1 MPANASKR
9 ARTNPGREGK
19 PRKKEPDWILG
30 AVPQDALSPVGFRPE
45 PKGAEARNIPDL
57 ERLAFLVANPAL
69 YEVAAEVFPR
79 KTSGNAGRPAHYP
92 PYIYLIFVAAISIF
106 SSARSVEANFRLG
119 SVWKI
124 VVEGVRHCLGDKE
137 ADLLP
142 ETGPERHHWMDF
154 QPKMIRAL
162 PRLREIS
169 RDTWIRQA
177 IAQGLLS
184 EKRPRGNWLRPDRSQ
199 VINGDGTVVRPP
211 SDQTEEFSVDKRTGE
226 IRRHRVDPDAGIQ
239 TEGDGNSIYGKKLV
253 AFSTRVAGKPHSR
266 WFLNVDSARHR
277 SPEEDPDREEEAS
290 VALRLAHEIIDRAP
304 GVIAASFDTAW
315 RGVHRTGLVRR
326 GIIVFTRQHD
336 GIKPHPLERF
346 RYQDCTHD
354 IYATAGRACERQI
367 TVNGK
372 TMYSPLPVRE
382 LEVRSGNTWRF
393 YHRVEIPCR
402 HGAHTERIP
411 VYETQK
417 DQRID
422 PRTKRKK
429 FNRTEHLRQVPPNT
443 DYGDRLLG
451 FRQDSESGNCTLD
464 YSHRD
469 NRVPAYGAQA
479 ALLVYLGF
487 AWMINSISLATAAS
501 PSA

>member
-1 MPANASKR
+1 MPRWPASCR
-9 ARTNPGREGK
+9 EHCPARRVTPCRRLWSDS
-19 PRKKEPDWILG
+19 PATRRRTCASRPLSRWDSSRKWTVRRSGLPCGG
-30 AVPQDALSPVGFRPE
+30 ASRTWTTRHARKAYAVSPYG
-45 PKGAEARNIPDL
+45 GI
-57 ERLAFLVANPAL
+57 PAL
-69 YEVAAEVFPR
+69 RFPR
-79 KTSGNAGRPAHYP
+79 
-92 PYIYLIFVAAISIF
+92 
-106 SSARSVEANFRLG
+106 
-119 SVWKI
+119 
-124 VVEGVRHCLGDKE
+124 
-137 ADLLP
+137 
-142 ETGPERHHWMDF
+142 
-154 QPKMIRAL
+154 
-162 PRLREIS
+162 
-169 RDTWIRQA
+169 
-177 IAQGLLS
+177 
-184 EKRPRGNWLRPDRSQ
+184 
-199 VINGDGTVVRPP
+199 
-211 SDQTEEFSVDKRTGE
+211 
-226 IRRHRVDPDAGIQ
+226 DAGIQ
-239 TEGDGNSIYGKKLV
+239 TEGDGSSIYGKKLV
-253 AFSTRVAGKPHSR
+253 AFSTRVAGRPHSR
-266 WFLNVDSARHR
+266 WFLNIDSARHR

-290 VALRLAHEIIDRAP
+290 VALRLAHEINDRAP

-346 RYQDCTHD
+346 RYDDCTHD
-354 IYATAGRACERQI
+354 LYAAAGRACERQI

-372 TMYSPLPVRE
+372 SMYSPLPVRE

-402 HGAHTERIP
+402 HGAHAERIP
-411 VYETQK
+411 VYETQE
-417 DQRID
+417 DQRLD

-479 ALLVYLGF
+479 ALLVCLGF
-487 AWMINSISLATAAS
+487 TWMINSISLATAAS

>member
-1 MPANASKR
+1 M
-9 ARTNPGREGK
+9 ARRRGARLQGRG
-19 PRKKEPDWILG
+19 RSTRSAAGTGTSL
-30 AVPQDALSPVGFRPE
+30 DA
-45 PKGAEARNIPDL
+45 
-57 ERLAFLVANPAL
+57 
-69 YEVAAEVFPR
+69 
-79 KTSGNAGRPAHYP
+79 TGRP
-92 PYIYLIFVAAISIF
+92 
-106 SSARSVEANFRLG
+106 RGGRANTRLG
-119 SVWKI
+119 SGWLLG
-124 VVEGVRHCLGDKE
+124 ENHTEYESGAGQNERCSGHQEDEHTETTTGVPGPRRA
-137 ADLLP
+137 ADSCS
-142 ETGPERHHWMDF
+142 G
-154 QPKMIRAL
+154 QPYH
-162 PRLREIS
+162 
-169 RDTWIRQA
+169 D
-177 IAQGLLS
+177 
-184 EKRPRGNWLRPDRSQ
+184 
-199 VINGDGTVVRPP
+199 
-211 SDQTEEFSVDKRTGE
+211 
-226 IRRHRVDPDAGIQ
+226 HDAG
-239 TEGDGNSIYGKKLV
+239 S
-253 AFSTRVAGKPHSR
+253 
-266 WFLNVDSARHR
+266 HR

-382 LEVRSGNTWRF
+382 LEVRAGNTWRF

-411 VYETQK
+411 VYETQE

-501 PSA
+501 PST